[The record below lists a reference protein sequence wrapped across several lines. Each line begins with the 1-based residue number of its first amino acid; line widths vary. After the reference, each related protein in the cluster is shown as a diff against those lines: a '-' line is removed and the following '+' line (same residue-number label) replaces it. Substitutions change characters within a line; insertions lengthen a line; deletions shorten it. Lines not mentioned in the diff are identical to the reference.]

1 MSLMTQSLLPPT
13 PEDAE
18 LAAETGW
25 PDVARAIMRILFGH
39 LLSIALFGELI
50 ILVAYIAMQP
60 VGKPSA
66 KGPTP
71 AQLRLEIMAII
82 GLAVFGF
89 GQMASI
95 VMIVR
100 GQWACLL
107 RSPER
112 CYAKWLMFGCILF
125 ILVSPT
131 AGFFS
136 GFLAATDPPQ
146 KKKKANDQETFTDVI
161 RSFED
166 YKDQSHLTTTSGL
179 LQLAS
184 VAISLMS
191 SLLFILYLRAVG
203 RCWESDACVI
213 AVDLYLIFVGIL
225 VASVIGLPLLAPGML
240 AKALVILALIGG
252 AVLAFLWYLFLLFL
266 VSTTISCGLASRKPA
281 LA

>member
-25 PDVARAIMRILFGH
+25 PDVSRAIMRILYGH
-39 LLSIALFGELI
+39 LLSIALFAELI
-50 ILVAYIAMQP
+50 ILVVYVATQP
-60 VGKPSA
+60 AGKPSA
-66 KGPTP
+66 KGPNQ

-82 GLAVFGF
+82 GLAIFGF
-89 GQMASI
+89 GQLWSI
-95 VMIVR
+95 VMIIR

-136 GFLAATDPPQ
+136 GFLAATDAPP
-146 KKKKANDQETFTDVI
+146 KKKAASDQETFTEVI

-166 YKDQSHLTTTSGL
+166 YKEQSHLATTSGL

-184 VAISLMS
+184 TVISLMS
-191 SLLFILYLRAVG
+191 SFLFILYLRAVG
-203 RCWESDACVI
+203 RCWESDVCVI
-213 AVDLYLIFVGIL
+213 LVDLYLVFVGIL
-225 VASVIGLPLLAPGML
+225 VVSAIALPIFAPTVLAQAMVIM
-240 AKALVILALIGG
+240 ALIGG
-252 AVLAFLWYLFLLFL
+252 AVLAFFWYLFLLFL
-266 VSTTISCGLASRKPA
+266 VSMTISSGLANKKHA